1 MLKIIAIIMM
11 TVDHANRILFMK
23 EYDLLT
29 VMGRFAF
36 PLFAFMI
43 ARNGLYTRNPAKYI
57 GLLFLFGVVSQ
68 PIYAWALNHDW
79 LQPLNVLFTLG
90 LGLCAVRAW
99 LAGYWWLLP
108 LIIALGWFVDY
119 GVEGVAITPVIAFII
134 HSINQRGFLHAQT
147 VLGFGLLIALSFRI
161 NAISYAPIV
170 IGAFAL
176 GYLTLLPQLDAIEKK
191 LRWPRFRLFFYGFYP
206 GHLILLALIAHWLH

>member
-11 TVDHANRILFMK
+11 TADHANRILFVK

-43 ARNGLYTRNPAKYI
+43 ARNGLYTRYPAKYI

-134 HSINQRGFLHAQT
+134 QSINQRGFLHAQT

-161 NAISYAPIV
+161 NAISYAPVV

-176 GYLTLLPQLDAIEKK
+176 GYLTLLPQLDEIEKK

-206 GHLILLALIAHWLH
+206 CHLLLLALIAHWLH